1 MATDKRTADHD
12 AELLQEAVGEAAR
25 LLESDGA
32 MIYLFDEAS
41 AELRFAYDAGV
52 ASEEALQLL
61 RDLQLPLGR
70 GMFGSALS
78 RGQLMHTDDYSAD
91 QAFAH
96 HPVADRIVRA
106 ANMRSMAAAPMFAD
120 GKPLGVL
127 GVFSSEPRAF
137 DDQQLTLLRALA
149 TTPPRPST
157 TVTCCAS
164 CGSRKSNRASKLPT

>member
-78 RGQLMHTDDYSAD
+78 RAST
-91 QAFAH
+91 FE
-96 HPVADRIVRA
+96 
-106 ANMRSMAAAPMFAD
+106 
-120 GKPLGVL
+120 KP
-127 GVFSSEPRAF
+127 E
-137 DDQQLTLLRALA
+137 
-149 TTPPRPST
+149 
-157 TVTCCAS
+157 
-164 CGSRKSNRASKLPT
+164 